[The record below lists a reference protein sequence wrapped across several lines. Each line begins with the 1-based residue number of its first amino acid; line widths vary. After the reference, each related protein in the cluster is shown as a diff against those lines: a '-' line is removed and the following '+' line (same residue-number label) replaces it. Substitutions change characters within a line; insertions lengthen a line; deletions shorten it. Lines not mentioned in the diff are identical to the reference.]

1 MVFDNDEKVP
11 SFKKNIPNSR
21 IERKNHISFNAK
33 WPKLDTLFMIKTAE
47 NHTLRGCT
55 CLYIPY
61 KGVLVAPG

>member
-33 WPKLDTLFMIKTAE
+33 MAKT
-47 NHTLRGCT
+47 
-55 CLYIPY
+55 
-61 KGVLVAPG
+61 